1 VLFQQQSMVESMKP
15 DVTPKKSNGRRF
27 NPVVDIDGKSAE
39 NKIRSY

>member
-1 VLFQQQSMVESMKP
+1 VFSQQQSMVERMKP
-15 DVTPKKSNGRRF
+15 GVTPQKSNGRRF